1 MPVFPR
7 MSRLIESRWMELPR
21 IVAIGSGVLQELPQI
36 CSRLHLQGQALIIT
50 GPHTRNVMANAI
62 QDLLEPEGYR
72 TEILICSASR
82 LEEVDRAENAAR
94 ESGAGFLIG
103 AGGGRSIDIAKLA
116 SMKADLPYLSVPT
129 AASHDGICSSQASL
143 TVNGEA
149 TSVKAQSPLAIV
161 ADSKIISQAP
171 ARLLAAGC
179 GDIISNFTAI
189 LDWQLAFRLRNEEY
203 SEYASALS
211 GMTARMIAERAA
223 DIRPGLEESAR
234 IVIKAL
240 ISSGVA
246 MSIAGS
252 SRPASGSEHK
262 FAHAVNRIA
271 PGKAL
276 HGELCGLGSIIMM
289 YLHGGDWRMI
299 RSALET
305 VGAPTSASQLGLE
318 LETVVSALVRAHE
331 IRPERYTILDSGLNQ
346 IAASRAAEATG
357 II

>member
-1 MPVFPR
+1 
-7 MSRLIESRWMELPR
+7 MELPR
-21 IVAIGSGVLQELPQI
+21 IVAVGSGVLLELPDI
-36 CSRLHLQGQALIIT
+36 CSRLRLLGRALIVT
-50 GPHTRNVMANAI
+50 GPRTRDVMGKAI
-62 QDLLEPEGYR
+62 FELLETAGYEPE
-72 TEILICSASR
+72 TLICSASK
-82 LEEVDRAENAAR
+82 LEEVDRAEGLAR
-94 ESGAGFLIG
+94 EIEAGFLIG

-116 SMKADLPYLSVPT
+116 SLELDVPFLSVPT

-143 TVNGEA
+143 TVNGET
-149 TSVKAQSPLAIV
+149 TSIKAQSPLAIV

-171 ARLLAAGC
+171 ARLLSAGC
-179 GDIISNFTAI
+179 GDIISNYTAI
-189 LDWQLAFRLRNEEY
+189 LDWQLAHRLRNEEY

-211 GMTARMIAERAA
+211 GMTARMIVELAG

-271 PGKAL
+271 PGRAL
-276 HGELCGLGSIIMM
+276 HGELCGLGTIMMM

-299 RSALET
+299 KTALAM
-305 VGAPTSASQLGLE
+305 VGAPTTAAEAGLDAE
-318 LETVVSALVRAHE
+318 SVISALVSAHE
-331 IRPERYTILDSGLNQ
+331 IRPERYTILDTGLNRM
-346 IAASRAAEATG
+346 AAAKAAEATG
-357 II
+357 VI